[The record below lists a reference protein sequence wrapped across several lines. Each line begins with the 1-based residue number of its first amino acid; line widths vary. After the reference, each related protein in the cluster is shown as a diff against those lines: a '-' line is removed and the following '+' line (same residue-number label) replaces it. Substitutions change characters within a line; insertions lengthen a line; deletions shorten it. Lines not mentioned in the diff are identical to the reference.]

1 MGSSNKSNN
10 LAMKQLVMIR
20 VLGQDTYKKVVE
32 IDITKFKYKY
42 RLRNEAIGT
51 LDNMNVAICI
61 DDYEQIKEKL

>member
-1 MGSSNKSNN
+1 
-10 LAMKQLVMIR
+10 MKQLVMIR